1 MAVAHFQFA
10 GRRRR
15 DSTATG
21 SDSFQGRGSAYLRAI
36 LTNAC
41 ARASSLGSLSSVAVQ
56 HWTKVAWFRSCS
68 RKVARY
74 EAAPSTAP
82 MACHAA
88 LSAARTSSS
97 KQPSVSGVLPPN
109 APSSSLNQRTPV
121 PCARVKTLIPDSNNF
136 IDAFPCNPQQCP
148 WWAPPHRI
156 SRGNLSLPRIQCLVR
171 PGKMHVVCQLCGW
184 GMQHYSLLQSILLND
199 GRIDIFAPA
208 WSKLPALQHSATLT
222 FIQCQCWCWK
232 SNPTSGDRPRNV
244 GAAGHPLTTADWTGA
259 IEGARDDALPGLLP
273 GKRAR
278 SRRDTRARAGT
289 APLASPL
296 ESCVTLTY
304 DPAPHADPTG
314 R

>member
-97 KQPSVSGVLPPN
+97 KQPSVSGVLTPN

-121 PCARVKTLIPDSNNF
+121 PCARVKPLIPDSNNF

-156 SRGNLSLPRIQCLVR
+156 SRENLSLPRIRCLVATGGCT
-171 PGKMHVVCQLCGW
+171 PCANFVDGECNITPPSK
-184 GMQHYSLLQSILLND
+184 SILLND
-199 GRIDIFAPA
+199 VRIDIRAAA
-208 WSKLPALQHSATLT
+208 WSNMSALQDYDICIVRQPH
-222 FIQCQCWCWK
+222 CWCWK
-232 SNPTSGDRPRNV
+232 
-244 GAAGHPLTTADWTGA
+244 
-259 IEGARDDALPGLLP
+259 
-273 GKRAR
+273 
-278 SRRDTRARAGT
+278 
-289 APLASPL
+289 
-296 ESCVTLTY
+296 
-304 DPAPHADPTG
+304 ADPTLEGVCGWRAAG
-314 R
+314 RPRR